1 VGLDILDLFCVWKKW
16 LEFVLQKGNMNYMLI
31 SNKERISA
39 TITSSL
45 VSELRKITKGGKKTQ
60 SSIIEEALRFW
71 MNNKLAKDAK
81 ELANI
86 NFDDLPTEEKWLALN
101 PNSPE

>member
-1 VGLDILDLFCVWKKW
+1 
-16 LEFVLQKGNMNYMLI
+16 MLV
-31 SNKERISA
+31 SNKERVSA

-45 VSELRKITKGGKKTQ
+45 VSELRKITKTSLKTQ
-60 SSIIEEALRFW
+60 SAIIEEALRFW

-86 NFDDLPTEEKWLALN
+86 NFDDLPTEEEWFSLN
-101 PNSPE
+101 SSE